1 MKHIQK
7 NFFVV
12 PGDTFTIGLGVPT
25 VAQQDGP
32 SLQCQDLDS
41 TPSPAQQ
48 VKGSGLAAIA
58 ACRLQLWLASDP
70 WAGSAICHGAAKKE
84 KDKFKEKKYSRPPSD
99 SVGGERR
106 MSFKG

>member
-41 TPSPAQQ
+41 TPSLAQQ

-70 WAGSAICHGAAKKE
+70 WAGSAICQGAAL
-84 KDKFKEKKYSRPPSD
+84 KDKKKIKEKKYCRPPSYAA
-99 SVGGERR
+99 GGVRT